1 MQRLLSLLKK
11 RKKKDKQS
19 KAPSGKNDDAY
30 LIPHTSASP
39 LSSVSLSHLSLS
51 PLSSFSLLHFLSLV
65 LGIFE
70 WKFLDM
76 DDDGDWITA
85 RYLLSS
91 ILGRNPLVV
100 DYVDEESFPVEDPPP
115 VAGGARGGRQ
125 AVVSQPP
132 VVRATAGV
140 AGTVCSVC
148 TEEIAVADAVVR
160 LPCAHWYHAGCIS
173 PWLGI
178 RSTCPM
184 CRAELP
190 ASDDAAEEGGGAGR
204 EKPPRAGRAG
214 TSAGGGVRRDASYE
228 LLAGGGVLSG

>member
-1 MQRLLSLLKK
+1 
-11 RKKKDKQS
+11 
-19 KAPSGKNDDAY
+19 
-30 LIPHTSASP
+30 
-39 LSSVSLSHLSLS
+39 
-51 PLSSFSLLHFLSLV
+51 
-65 LGIFE
+65 
-70 WKFLDM
+70 M

-100 DYVDEESFPVEDPPP
+100 DYVDEESFPVDDPPP
-115 VAGGARGGRQ
+115 AAGRGGRGR
-125 AVVSQPP
+125 VVSPPP
-132 VVRATAGV
+132 VVRATARV

-190 ASDDAAEEGGGAGR
+190 AKDGGAVR
-204 EKPPRAGRAG
+204 EKPGAAG
-214 TSAGGGVRRDASYE
+214 TSAGVAGVRRDTSYE
-228 LLAGGGVLSG
+228 LLAGGVPSGR